1 MMLTTK
7 DVANRLNVST
17 RTVQVWVSS
26 GDLPAF
32 QMGKVIRID
41 EMALDEFILLG
52 CRTSKKTARSGGS
65 RTPTRRANALGDLLG
80 PPSTRTRKRKSK
92 SSDQHH
98 TPSSA
103 APEALK

>member
-1 MMLTTK
+1 MLTTK

-41 EMALDEFILLG
+41 ETALDEFILSG
-52 CRTSKKTARSGGS
+52 CRTNKKTAHSGGS
-65 RTPTRRANALGDLLG
+65 RTPMRRANALGDLLG
-80 PPSTRTRKRKSK
+80 QPSTRTRKPKSRSLDPHPTR
-92 SSDQHH
+92 SSVVQ
-98 TPSSA
+98 
-103 APEALK
+103 EGLK